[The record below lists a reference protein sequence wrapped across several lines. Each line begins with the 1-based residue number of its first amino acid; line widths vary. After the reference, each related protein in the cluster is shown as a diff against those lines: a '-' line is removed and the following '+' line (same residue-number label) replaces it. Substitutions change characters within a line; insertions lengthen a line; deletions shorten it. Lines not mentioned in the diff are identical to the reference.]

1 MFPTTAIEKKLPT
14 NLKMTA
20 YSSGEGVGLTVDK
33 LIIQRAKLKIA
44 LLFLWWMYI
53 NGVDGC

>member
-44 LLFLWWMYI
+44 LLFL
-53 NGVDGC
+53 